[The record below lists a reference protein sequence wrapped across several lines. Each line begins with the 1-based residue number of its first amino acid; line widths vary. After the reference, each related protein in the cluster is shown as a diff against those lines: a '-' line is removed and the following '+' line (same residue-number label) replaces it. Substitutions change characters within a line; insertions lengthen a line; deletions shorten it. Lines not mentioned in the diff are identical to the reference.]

1 MHVWTI
7 SHKIKP
13 RNEKK
18 QVYFMPKTPSWSL
31 RSFWS
36 SKYEIL
42 KSFWWLVKWSLRR
55 RFELIIRAKHRFC
68 TDGPRP
74 QIKAFVDK
82 FWRVFLISSLYFA
95 LTDQKCTFY
104 LSSKLPSG
112 RYEVSSNWSFALTF
126 VLSLRMTL
134 DPKRRPLWKYVDVFY
149 SFMGFILPKF
159 DQKRT
164 FKVICSKFS
173 VPEWQYGALTT

>member
-1 MHVWTI
+1 MKSGTSDPDAIFSLWITYIMHVWTI

-18 QVYFMPKTPSWSL
+18 QVYFMPKTPSWGL

-95 LTDQKCTFY
+95 LNRPEMHFLFKF
-104 LSSKLPSG
+104 KIAK
-112 RYEVSSNWSFALTF
+112 W
-126 VLSLRMTL
+126 SLR
-134 DPKRRPLWKYVDVFY
+134 
-149 SFMGFILPKF
+149 
-159 DQKRT
+159 
-164 FKVICSKFS
+164 SKFELEFRAHIRFEPQNDARPQAKTS
-173 VPEWQYGALTT
+173 LEICWRVLFIYGLYFTQIRSETHF